1 MRVAVLALM
10 FVLVGCVETTRN
22 KSEIVFLRE
31 LDSRM
36 GSSSDCELN
45 QYIRSQRW
53 ILQSNDELA
62 QELSGFLSRSQSCA
76 DDDAETDS
84 QSSAADTD
92 KGFDPLPENL
102 VQANVA
108 SDPNGPE
115 DDDPIS
121 DAVDTQ
127 DEAAAE
133 RPRSERARDNGRSRG
148 GNAERRSERQ
158 NDEDDEE
165 EDDDEDYD
173 EDDDEEDEDD

>member
-62 QELSGFLSRSQSCA
+62 QELSGFLSRSKSCT

-84 QSSAADTD
+84 QSSATNTD
-92 KGFDPLPENL
+92 QGSDPLPENL
-102 VQANVA
+102 VQANVV
-108 SDPNGPE
+108 SDPNEPE

-121 DAVDTQ
+121 ELVDTQ

-133 RPRSERARDNGRSRG
+133 RPRSERARGDGRSRG
-148 GNAERRSERQ
+148 VNAESRSGSQEDAD
-158 NDEDDEE
+158 DEDDG
-165 EDDDEDYD
+165 DDDD
-173 EDDDEEDEDD
+173 